1 MQRKVLSDISPDGS
15 ERSFTRVVWK
25 GMPAIEIRPAPGKE
39 GVKEALSFYQI
50 GRHLLGKK
58 VPVPEIYD
66 FDRSSGV
73 LVVQDL
79 GSTMLFDRLSVLLR
93 KRDPLAVKRLYSDVL
108 EVLLLIQVRGGADFD
123 TSWCWQDGVY
133 DHRVAKEKETRYFL
147 EAFVKG
153 YMGCNASQE
162 VINELDWLVDQISHF
177 TCDRFFMHRDFQS
190 RNIMLSTSHPK
201 GIAVID
207 FQAGRLG
214 PLGYDLA
221 SLLNDPYI
229 DLDYAI
235 RQELFETYIKM
246 LEKIGMVKEAKEV
259 VAQWPILSAL
269 RLMQAL
275 GAFGF
280 LTKKRSRPFFH
291 SYVRPALCGLTWILK
306 SDFPLKM
313 PCTVQLCHFMQE
325 RQSQRKI

>member
-1 MQRKVLSDISPDGS
+1 VQRKVLSDISPDGS

-25 GMPAIEIRPAPGKE
+25 GMPAIEIGPAPGRE
-39 GVKEALSFYQI
+39 GFREALSFYQI
-50 GRHLLGKK
+50 GCHLLGKN
-58 VPVPEIYD
+58 VPVPEIYH

-79 GSTMLFDRLSVLLR
+79 GSTMFFDRLSVLL
-93 KRDPLAVKRLYSDVL
+93 KKHEFPSVKRLYSDVL
-108 EVLLLIQVRGGADFD
+108 EVLLLMQVRGGVDFD
-123 TSWCWQDGVY
+123 TSWCWQDGTY
-133 DHRVAKEKETRYFL
+133 DQRVAREKEAGYFL

-162 VINELDWLVDQISHF
+162 VIKELDRLVDHISHF
-177 TCDRFFMHRDFQS
+177 TCNRFFMHRDFQS
-190 RNIMLSTSHPK
+190 RNIMLSASHPK
-201 GIAVID
+201 GMAVID

-229 DLDYAI
+229 DLDHVI
-235 RQELFETYIKM
+235 RKELFETYIKM
-246 LEKIGMVKEAKEV
+246 LEKAGMVKEAEEV

-280 LTKKRSRPFFH
+280 LTQKRARPFFH
-291 SYVRPALCGLTWILK
+291 SYVTPALCGLTWILEN
-306 SDFPLKM
+306 DFPLKM

-325 RQSQRKI
+325 RLSQRKI